1 MKRLM
6 IFTALAAITLSGTA
20 LAQGHHGGP
29 AGEREHRGHGRAAQG
44 LMMLGAADL
53 NGDNSVTR
61 AELAQL
67 QLQEF
72 DFRDRNSDG
81 FLDAEDRSPVR
92 QRLAEMREE
101 HRETLEDEALEDR
114 RHRGRRGEGRRPNP
128 RQRLAQLDANED
140 GRISREEFM
149 SRPTEMFDRLDSD
162 DNDTVTP
169 NELDAAMEQRAE
181 RRQARDPRR
190 AAWWRN

>member
-6 IFTALAAITLSGTA
+6 VFTALAAITLSGTA
-20 LAQGHHGGP
+20 LAQAHFAGHG
-29 AGEREHRGHGRAAQG
+29 GEREHRGHGRGAQA
-44 LMMLGAADL
+44 LMMLGTADL

-67 QLQEF
+67 HTQEF
-72 DFRDRNSDG
+72 EFRDRNSDG

-92 QRLAEMREE
+92 QRMSEMRQERQDALGDDLGEE
-101 HRETLEDEALEDR
+101 HPR
-114 RHRGRRGEGRRPNP
+114 RGRRGEGHPGP
-128 RQRLAQLDANED
+128 RQRLAQMDVNQD
-140 GRISREEFM
+140 GRISRDEFLN
-149 SRPTEMFDRLDSD
+149 RPTDLFDRLDAD

-169 NELDAAMEQRAE
+169 EELDAAIEQHAE

-190 AAWWRN
+190 AAWWRD

>member
-6 IFTALAAITLSGTA
+6 VYTALAAMTLSGTA
-20 LAQGHHGGP
+20 LAQGHAGGHG
-29 AGEREHRGHGRAAQG
+29 GEREHRGHGRGGQA

-67 QLQEF
+67 HAQEF

-92 QRLAEMREE
+92 QRMSEMREE
-101 HRETLEDEALEDR
+101 RREAMGDEADADR
-114 RHRGRRGEGRRPNP
+114 PRRGRRGEGRPNP
-128 RQRLAQLDANED
+128 RQRLAQVDINED
-140 GRISREEFM
+140 GRISREEFLN
-149 SRPTEMFDRLDSD
+149 RPTELFDRLDAD

-169 NELDAAMEQRAE
+169 EELDAALELRAE

-190 AAWWRN
+190 SAWWRD